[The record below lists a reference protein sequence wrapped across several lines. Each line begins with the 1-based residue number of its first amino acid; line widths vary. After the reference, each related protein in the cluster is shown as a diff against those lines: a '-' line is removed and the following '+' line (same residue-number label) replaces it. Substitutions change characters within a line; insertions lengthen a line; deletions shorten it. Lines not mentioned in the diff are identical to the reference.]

1 MLYIWYCNT
10 EQSIFGGLENKLFAV
25 VQNTQKGENSMSDI
39 YDIIVIGA
47 GPGGLSAGI
56 YGSRSRLKTL
66 ILQKGRPGGQA
77 ATTQELENYPG
88 FARGTTGPE
97 LMQAMVD
104 HAESF
109 GTEILRDEVIDLDL
123 DEDIKKVITKSGK
136 EYQSKIVILALGA
149 EPRSLNIKG
158 ENKFRGKGVSYCAT
172 CDADFFE
179 ELDVVVVGNGD
190 AAIEEAMYLTKFAKT
205 VTIIVI
211 HDEGILDCNKVSAEK
226 AFANPKI
233 KWIWSSVLQ
242 EIKGE
247 GLVESVVI
255 KNLKT
260 GELSEIQ
267 PNGVFFF
274 VGTIPKTGLVEG
286 KVDLNEQ
293 GYVVTNEQMETSL
306 PGVYAVGDCR
316 VKYLRQVV
324 TAASDGAIAAVAA
337 EKYLAEEEGFKNMVL
352 DIEEPVMVVF
362 WAPQIEESIT
372 AVSELER
379 MLDKTDGAIKLV
391 KIDTYRNQRLVKRY
405 GVQEIPSVL
414 LFKKGELISKFSGS
428 FRPED
433 IKSQI
438 ESELK

>member
-1 MLYIWYCNT
+1 
-10 EQSIFGGLENKLFAV
+10 
-25 VQNTQKGENSMSDI
+25 MSDI
-39 YDIIVIGA
+39 YDIIVIGG

-66 ILQKGRPGGQA
+66 ILQKGRLGGQA

-88 FARGTTGPE
+88 FARGTTGPV
-97 LMQAMVD
+97 LMQAMAD

-109 GTEILRDEVIDLDL
+109 GAEILRDEVVDLEL
-123 DEDIKKVITKSGK
+123 DGDIKKVIAKSGK

-190 AAIEEAMYLTKFAKT
+190 AAIEEAMYLTKFAET

-255 KNLKT
+255 KN
-260 GELSEIQ
+260 
-267 PNGVFFF
+267 
-274 VGTIPKTGLVEG
+274 
-286 KVDLNEQ
+286 
-293 GYVVTNEQMETSL
+293 
-306 PGVYAVGDCR
+306 
-316 VKYLRQVV
+316 
-324 TAASDGAIAAVAA
+324 
-337 EKYLAEEEGFKNMVL
+337 
-352 DIEEPVMVVF
+352 
-362 WAPQIEESIT
+362 
-372 AVSELER
+372 
-379 MLDKTDGAIKLV
+379 
-391 KIDTYRNQRLVKRY
+391 
-405 GVQEIPSVL
+405 
-414 LFKKGELISKFSGS
+414 
-428 FRPED
+428 
-433 IKSQI
+433 
-438 ESELK
+438 